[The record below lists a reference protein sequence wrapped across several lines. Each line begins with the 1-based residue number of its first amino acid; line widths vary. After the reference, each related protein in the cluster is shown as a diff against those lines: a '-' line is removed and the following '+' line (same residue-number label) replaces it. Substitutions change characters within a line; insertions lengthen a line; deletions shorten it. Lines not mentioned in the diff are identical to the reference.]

1 LGTLNPGCAEE
12 FSMSGSDTPLDAGA
26 LDPEAGGLDDRLPPA
41 EAFALLG
48 NETRIT
54 ILQELWLAP
63 ERPVAF
69 SDLRKRVGMRDSA
82 QFNYHLSKLTDH
94 FVRQTED
101 GYEFQYAGEKVVRAI
116 LAGTFTERV
125 TLDFPVEGDC
135 FACGGDLEASYADE
149 RLTVHCTDCDEQYG
163 RYAFPPG
170 GLRDRSTTEIETAF
184 DQRVRHLHCLAA
196 DGVCPE
202 CGGRMHTVV
211 TPDAEDR
218 LGLDVRVDHTCAQC
232 QHTISSPVGLS
243 LLDDSRVV
251 AFHAEHGIEL
261 NTCKHW
267 TLRWCVTDETT
278 TYEADPTRV
287 TVTIPLD
294 NEAMDVT
301 LDGDLQVVDT
311 TRRCRDASDDAGT
324 VSAD

>member
-1 LGTLNPGCAEE
+1 
-12 FSMSGSDTPLDAGA
+12 MSGSDTPLDG
-26 LDPEAGGLDDRLPPA
+26 DPLGPDAGLDDSLPPA

-94 FVRQTED
+94 FVRQVEG

-125 TLDFPVEGDC
+125 ELEFPVEGEC
-135 FACGGDLEASYADE
+135 FDCGGGLEAAYADE
-149 RLTVHCTDCDEQYG
+149 RLTIRCADCKSTYG

-170 GLRDRSTTEIETAF
+170 GLRDRSTTEIEAAF

-202 CGGRMHTVV
+202 CGGRIETAVV
-211 TPDAEDR
+211 PDDDDV
-218 LGLDVRVDHTCAQC
+218 LGLDVRVDHTCMQC

-251 AFHAEHGIEL
+251 AFHADHGVEL
-261 NTCKHW
+261 NARKHW

-278 TYEADPTRV
+278 TYDVDPT
-287 TVTIPLD
+287 
-294 NEAMDVT
+294 
-301 LDGDLQVVDT
+301 
-311 TRRCRDASDDAGT
+311 
-324 VSAD
+324 

>member
-1 LGTLNPGCAEE
+1 MPRVRVRPR
-12 FSMSGSDTPLDAGA
+12 MSGSDTPLDGA
-26 LDPEAGGLDDRLPPA
+26 PLDPDGSLDDSLPPA

-63 ERPVAF
+63 DHPVAF
-69 SDLRKRVGMRDSA
+69 SDLRKRVGMKDSA

-94 FVRQTED
+94 FVRQVEG

-125 TLDFPVEGDC
+125 ELEFPVTGDC
-135 FACGGDLEASYADE
+135 FDCGGSLEAAYADE
-149 RLTVHCTDCDEQYG
+149 RLTVRCTDCKSVYG

-170 GLRDRSTTEIETAF
+170 GLRDRSTTEIEAAF

-202 CGGRMHTVV
+202 CGGRVDTAVV
-211 TPDAEDR
+211 PDDEDL
-218 LGLDVRVDHTCAQC
+218 LGLDVRVDHTCLQC

-243 LLDDSRVV
+243 LLDNSSVV
-251 AFHAEHGIEL
+251 AFHADHGVEL
-261 NTCKHW
+261 DTRKHW
-267 TLRWCVTDETT
+267 TLPWCVTDAST
-278 TYEADPTRV
+278 TYDADPTRV
-287 TVTIPLD
+287 TVTIALGG
-294 NEAMDVT
+294 EAMDVM
-301 LDGDLQVVDT
+301 LDGELRVVDT
-311 TRRCRDASDDAGT
+311 ERRCADAADDAGR
-324 VSAD
+324 VSAN

>member
-1 LGTLNPGCAEE
+1 
-12 FSMSGSDTPLDAGA
+12 MSGSDTPIDGAGLDGA
-26 LDPEAGGLDDRLPPA
+26 IGGLEDGLPPA

-48 NETRIT
+48 NETRIQ

-63 ERPVAF
+63 DQPVTF

-94 FVRQTED
+94 FVRQVEG

-116 LAGTFTERV
+116 LAGTFTDRV
-125 TLDFPVEGDC
+125 SLEFPVSGEC
-135 FACGGDLEASYADE
+135 FDCGGGLEGRYADE
-149 RLTVHCTDCDEQYG
+149 RLAVRCTDCDATYG
-163 RYAFPPG
+163 RYGFPPG
-170 GLRDRSTTEIETAF
+170 GLRNRTTTELEAAF

-202 CGGRMHTVV
+202 CGGRMDTSVV
-211 TPDAEDR
+211 PDADEK
-218 LGLDVRVDHTCAQC
+218 LGGEVRVDHTCAQC

-243 LLDDSRVV
+243 LLDDSKVV
-251 AFHAEHGIEL
+251 AFHADHGVEL
-261 NTCKHW
+261 NTRKHW

-278 TYEADPTRV
+278 TYEEDPVRV

-294 NEAMDVT
+294 GEEMTVT
-301 LDGDLQVVDT
+301 LDGDLQVLDT
-311 TRRCRDASDDAGT
+311 ERRCRN
-324 VSAD
+324 ADENGARTTAD

>member
-1 LGTLNPGCAEE
+1 MPHVAVPVC
-12 FSMSGSDTPLDAGA
+12 MSGSDTPLDSAPIGA
-26 LDPEAGGLDDRLPPA
+26 DGGLDDSLPPA

-94 FVRQTED
+94 FVRQVD
-101 GYEFQYAGEKVVRAI
+101 GGYEFQYAGEKVVRAI

-125 TLDFPVEGDC
+125 SLEFPVEGEC
-135 FACGGDLEASYADE
+135 FDCGGSLEAAYADE
-149 RLTVHCTDCDEQYG
+149 RLAIQCTDCDSTYG

-170 GLRDRSTTEIETAF
+170 GLRDRSTTEIEAAF

-202 CGGRMHTVV
+202 CGGRIDTAVV
-211 TPDAEDR
+211 PDTEDK
-218 LGLDVRVDHTCAQC
+218 LGLDVRVDHTCVQC

-251 AFHAEHGIEL
+251 AFYAEHGVEL

-278 TYEADPTRV
+278 TFEADPTRV
-287 TVTIPLD
+287 TVTIPLNAD
-294 NEAMDVT
+294 ALTVT
-301 LDGDLQVVDT
+301 LDGDLQVIDVE
-311 TRRCRDASDDAGT
+311 RCCPDAADDPGRI
-324 VSAD
+324 SAD

>member
-1 LGTLNPGCAEE
+1 MPHVAVPVC
-12 FSMSGSDTPLDAGA
+12 MSGSDTPLDSAPIGA
-26 LDPEAGGLDDRLPPA
+26 DGGLDESLPPA

-94 FVRQTED
+94 FVRQVD
-101 GYEFQYAGEKVVRAI
+101 GGYEFQYAGEKVVRAI

-125 TLDFPVEGDC
+125 SLEFPVAGEC
-135 FACGGDLEASYADE
+135 FECGGSLEAAYADE
-149 RLTVHCTDCDEQYG
+149 RLAIRCTDCESTYG

-170 GLRDRSTTEIETAF
+170 GLRDRSTTEIEAAF

-202 CGGRMHTVV
+202 CGGRIDTAVV
-211 TPDAEDR
+211 PDTEEK
-218 LGLDVRVDHTCAQC
+218 LGLDVRVDHTCVQC

-251 AFHAEHGIEL
+251 AFHAEHGVEL

-278 TYEADPTRV
+278 SYEADPTRV

-294 NEAMDVT
+294 GDALTVT
-301 LDGDLQVVDT
+301 LDGELQVVDVEW
-311 TRRCRDASDDAGT
+311 CCPDAADDPGRI
-324 VSAD
+324 SAD